1 MLLPNPVRK
10 AERPDVQGHHQ
21 DWPNGYP
28 RIPQMADVFW
38 GTFVYNDD
46 DDGLLVN
53 PCHAVVI
60 GLTRTLLL
68 SIASRS
74 C

>member
-1 MLLPNPVRK
+1 VSLPYPVRK

-21 DWPNGYP
+21 DWPSGYP
-28 RIPQMADVFW
+28 RIPQMADAFG
-38 GTFVYNDD
+38 GTFVYND

-53 PCHAVVI
+53 PCHAVVT
-60 GLTRTLLL
+60 GRTRTLLHSL
-68 SIASRS
+68 ASRS